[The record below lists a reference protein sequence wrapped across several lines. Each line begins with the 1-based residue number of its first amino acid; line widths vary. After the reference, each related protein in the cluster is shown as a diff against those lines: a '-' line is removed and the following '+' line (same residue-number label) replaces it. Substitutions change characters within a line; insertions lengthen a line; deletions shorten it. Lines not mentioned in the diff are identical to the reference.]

1 MHAHTLYFPHPRSLL
16 STPPLSNVPTPKTPH
31 AFYEKKEIAV
41 YFKTEDGELV
51 LLTAIARYGSDFS
64 RDPNEP

>member
-1 MHAHTLYFPHPRSLL
+1 MCTPTPPHPRSLL

-51 LLTAIARYGSDFS
+51 LLTAIVRYGRDCS
-64 RDPNEP
+64 RAPKES